1 MPDTVIVLTGASRG
15 LGAALARALLAS
27 DTLLI
32 TLARRPD
39 PALQALAGERGC
51 QLEQIAAD
59 LSDATGLDEVCARVR
74 ERLAVPAQRYRLI
87 NNAGTVQPVGRAD
100 ALHDATAVAAALTLN
115 VTAAVALTAAFL
127 QASAGPGRDRRVL
140 NISSGAG
147 RNPNPGWAVY
157 CATKAALDMYTRT
170 VKLEQQASGL
180 RIASL
185 APGVIDTPMQER
197 IRATLPDAFPAVED
211 FKALHSTGRL
221 AAPATTAARILHY
234 LERDDFG
241 ENEIDDIRHY

>member
-157 CATKAALDMYTRT
+157 CATKAALDMYTR
-170 VKLEQQASGL
+170 VAAAEQPEGGARL
-180 RIASL
+180 ASL
-185 APGVIDTPMQER
+185 APGVVDTDMQAE
-197 IRATLPDAFPAVED
+197 IRATDPAHFPALQRFQAMHREG
-211 FKALHSTGRL
+211 KL
-221 AAPATTAARILHY
+221 ASPEAVAARIVAY

-241 ENEIDDIRHY
+241 ATCIDDIRNY

>member
-1 MPDTVIVLTGASRG
+1 MPDAFVILSGASRG
-15 LGAALARALLAS
+15 LGAALAMAACRPG
-27 DTLLI
+27 TLLV
-32 TLARRPD
+32 TLSRSEPLLVADHAR
-39 PALQALAGERGC
+39 EHGC
-51 QLEQIAAD
+51 VHVHHAVD
-59 LSDATGLDEVCARVR
+59 LSD
-74 ERLAVPAQRYRLI
+74 PAQAQAVAQDIFAGLPRDARRYRLI
-87 NNAGTVQPVGRAD
+87 NNAATVEPIAQATALDAAAVAH
-100 ALHDATAVAAALTLN
+100 ALHLNVAAAMLLTGAFL
-115 VTAAVALTAAFL
+115 AAVP
-127 QASAGPGRDRRVL
+127 ASADRRVL

-147 RNPNPGWAVY
+147 RRPMPGWSVY

-170 VKLEQQASGL
+170 VKLEQQATGL